1 MIGIRTQQAEGIAV
15 GAFASHL
22 SPAEKGTS
30 DLERICREQGL
41 KASSICATI
50 RSKND
55 LIPRARAL
63 EHVAG
68 IAGRGSLIV
77 RDLHVK

>member
-41 KASSICATI
+41 QASL
-50 RSKND
+50 N
-55 LIPRARAL
+55 L
-63 EHVAG
+63 
-68 IAGRGSLIV
+68 
-77 RDLHVK
+77 RDDPFKE